1 MNKKEL
7 AKKLNEVEDLGS
19 VAKAEKVIDSMMDI
33 VLETAKTEKVDFRG
47 LSFDKIER
55 AARKGR
61 NPQTGEEI
69 QIPAK
74 TEIKVKLN
82 KTAKTI

>member
-7 AKKLNEVEDLGS
+7 AKALNEKVDLGS
-19 VAKAEKVIDSMMDI
+19 VAGAEKVIDALMDI
-33 VLETAKTEKVDFRG
+33 VFETAKTEKVDFRG
-47 LSFDKIER
+47 LSFDKVEK

-61 NPQTGEEI
+61 NPQTGAEI
-69 QIPAK
+69 QIAAK
-74 TEIKVKLN
+74 TEIKVKLT